1 MSLLVAERYA
11 GAAVAQGLPRT
22 RSAQVLRI
30 AFLAAMLVFIL
41 FPLVWLAL
49 GSFKSRYDALA
60 LPPRIIF
67 EPTFEAY
74 SKIVAGGFIR
84 AFGNSLTIALIN
96 VALALAIGTPAA
108 FALTRMHGRIR
119 NDLSFW
125 VLSIR
130 MAPLFA
136 VILPLYVLFK
146 SVGLLDTKLAVAL
159 AHLTLTLPLAIW
171 MLMTYFRS
179 LPVELDQ
186 AAMIDGASPLQIL
199 LLIIVPISRPMLAS
213 VAIVVFIFSWNEFLL
228 AFILT
233 ARDAQTVPVAVAG
246 LAGTMTFDWPLIAAI
261 SVSSMIPAFIFVG
274 FAQRHI
280 VTGLASGAVK

>member
-1 MSLLVAERYA
+1 MSGTEIRGPVAA
-11 GAAVAQGLPRT
+11 ITGGLPRP
-22 RSAQVLRI
+22 RSVQILRVVFLI
-30 AFLAAMLVFIL
+30 AALVFVL

-49 GSFKSRYDALA
+49 GSLKTRNEALA

-67 EPTFEAY
+67 DPTFEAY

-84 AFGNSLTIALIN
+84 AFGNSLTIALSN
-96 VALALAIGTPAA
+96 VALALAVGTPAA
-108 FALTRMHGRIR
+108 FALTRMRGRIS

-125 VLSIR
+125 ILTIR

-146 SVGLLDTKLAVAL
+146 SVGLLDTKLAVVL

-179 LPVELDQ
+179 MPVELDQ
-186 AAMIDGASPLQIL
+186 AAMIDGASPLQVL
-199 LLIIVPISRPMLAS
+199 LYIIVPISRPMLAS

-228 AFILT
+228 AFVLS
-233 ARDAQTVPVAVAG
+233 ARNAQTVPVAVAG

-261 SVSSMIPAFIFVG
+261 SVCSMIPAFIFVG
-274 FAQRHI
+274 IAQRHI

>member
-1 MSLLVAERYA
+1 MSVFSKRNAIRVITAE
-11 GAAVAQGLPRT
+11 GLPRP
-22 RSAQVLRI
+22 RSVQI
-30 AFLAAMLVFIL
+30 ARVVFLIAALVFVL
-41 FPLVWLAL
+41 FPLVWLAF
-49 GSFKSRYDALA
+49 GSLKTRNDALA
-60 LPPRIIF
+60 LPPRVIF
-67 EPTFEAY
+67 DPTFEAY
-74 SKIVAGGFIR
+74 AKIVAGGFTR
-84 AFGNSLTIALIN
+84 AFGNSLMIALSN

-108 FALTRMHGRIR
+108 FALTRMQGRIR

-125 VLSIR
+125 ILSIR

-159 AHLTLTLPLAIW
+159 AHLTLTLPLAVW

-179 LPVELDQ
+179 MPIELDQ
-186 AAMIDGASPLQIL
+186 AAMIDGASPLQL
-199 LLIIVPISRPMLAS
+199 LLYIIVPISRPMLAS

-228 AFILT
+228 AFVLS

-261 SVSSMIPAFIFVG
+261 SVCSMIPAFIFVG

-280 VTGLASGAVK
+280 VSGLASSAVK

>member
-1 MSLLVAERYA
+1 
-11 GAAVAQGLPRT
+11 
-22 RSAQVLRI
+22 
-30 AFLAAMLVFIL
+30 MLVFIL
-41 FPLVWLAL
+41 FPLAWLAL
-49 GSFKSRYDALA
+49 GSFKTRYDALA

-67 EPTFEAY
+67 DPTFEAY
-74 SKIVAGGFIR
+74 TKIVAGGFIR
-84 AFGNSLTIALIN
+84 AFGNSLTIALSN

-108 FALTRMHGRIR
+108 FALTRMRGRIR

-146 SVGLLDTKLAVAL
+146 TVGLLDTKLAVAL
-159 AHLTLTLPLAIW
+159 AHLTLTLPLAVW

-179 LPVELDQ
+179 LPIELDQ

-213 VAIVVFIFSWNEFLL
+213 VAIIVFIFSWNEFLL

>member
-1 MSLLVAERYA
+1 MSVLAAERRA
-11 GAAVAQGLPRT
+11 GATVARGLPRT
-22 RSAQVLRI
+22 WSAQFLRI
-30 AFLAAMLVFIL
+30 AFLAAMLVFVL

-60 LPPRIIF
+60 LPPRLIF
-67 EPTFEAY
+67 EPTFAAY
-74 SKIVAGGFIR
+74 AKIVAGGFIR

-96 VALALAIGTPAA
+96 VALALVIGTPAA
-108 FALTRMHGRIR
+108 FALTRMRGRVR

-159 AHLTLTLPLAIW
+159 AHLTLTLPLAVW

-199 LLIIVPISRPMLAS
+199 LLVIVPISRPMLAS
-213 VAIVVFIFSWNEFLL
+213 VAIIVFIFSWNEFLL

-261 SVSSMIPAFIFVG
+261 AVSSMIPAFVFVG

-280 VTGLASGAVK
+280 VTGLAAGAVK